1 MSDEDDTTQAVEQ
14 PIFGMNGELLNRKA
28 FKPWAPS
35 TGSTSPQDTLR
46 IAAPPYHRIW
56 FAWLM
61 AGPLNPT
68 ILIWVVF
75 FVIDGEFS
83 PWTVFWFVSFPSSI
97 AALLGTEL
105 ARGRSAYSFRY
116 LILLSLKMWLLVS
129 VFFIVLASP
138 LAFSTVPGLLIL
150 FLGIA
155 IFFGLPAA
163 LAGAVVARLIVFRRK
178 HPVITAPLSTLSPCR
193 APSSGR

>member
-1 MSDEDDTTQAVEQ
+1 MSNDDETPQAVEQ
-14 PIFGMNGELLNRKA
+14 PVHEIPGALLNREA
-28 FKPWAPS
+28 ARARNRSVSGPS
-35 TGSTSPQDTLR
+35 QSDTLR
-46 IAAPPYHRIW
+46 IAAPAYHRIW
-56 FAWLM
+56 LAWLM

-75 FVIDGEFS
+75 FMIDGEFS
-83 PWTVFWFVSFPSSI
+83 PWTVFWFVSFPSAI

-105 ARGRSAYSFRY
+105 ARGRSAYSSKY

-138 LAFSTVPGLLIL
+138 LAFSTAPGLLIL

-155 IFFGLPAA
+155 IVFGLPAA
-163 LAGAVVARLIVFRRK
+163 LAGAIVARLIVFRRK
-178 HPVITAPLSTLSPCR
+178 QPAPTAPLSTP
-193 APSSGR
+193 